1 MITFRRNS
9 SNHPVRTTD
18 PKGLLPM
25 NRRLFLQRGVLSLG
39 AAGLCAPFGLDT
51 EVQVSVMDK
60 LSAYMGSAAQR
71 ALPEEVIEKGK
82 LHILD
87 TVAAMI
93 SGSELIPGKAAIRFA
108 GAYGGEKVC
117 TIVASDFLCGP
128 IEAALVNGLLAHSD
142 ETDDV
147 HSPSRSHPGSAAI
160 PAALAVGEKLGIDG
174 MHFLRA
180 VALGYDIGPRL
191 VMAFGAPALVASHKS
206 SFSFSG
212 VFAAGAAAG
221 CAASL
226 NQLQTRW
233 LLDYCAQQCSGI
245 LAWQRDKEHIEK
257 GFVFAGM
264 PARSGVTAALVVKSG
279 WTGVDDIFSGAD
291 NFFLAFAD
299 HAEPARLVDQLGER
313 YEVTRTDFKKWS
325 VGMPIQAPLDALEAL
340 LKQNQFEP
348 GQVHDIVVR
357 LGSGQ
362 AAIVDNR
369 DMPDICLQHL
379 VAVMLLDKALSFR
392 SAHDKQRMQDPAVL
406 NMRSKV
412 RVIPDDKLEAIL
424 PRRQAT
430 IQVTLAD
437 GITYSATAEAR
448 GSMNN
453 PLSRDEVIEKSRALM
468 SPVLGSAA
476 CMRLTALVLGLENI
490 KDIRELRPLLTLS
503 GRRV

>member
-1 MITFRRNS
+1 MS
-9 SNHPVRTTD
+9 
-18 PKGLLPM
+18 
-25 NRRLFLQRGVLSLG
+25 RRLFLQRGVLSLG
-39 AAGLCAPFGLDT
+39 AAGLCRPVGLDA
-51 EVQVSVMDK
+51 EVHLSVIDK
-60 LSAYMGSAAQR
+60 LSAYMSSAAKR
-71 ALPEEVIEKGK
+71 ALPEEVIEQGK

-87 TVAAMI
+87 TLAAMI
-93 SGSELIPGKAAIRFA
+93 SGSELIPGRAAIRFA
-108 GAYGGEKVC
+108 GVYGGEKIC
-117 TIVASDFLCGP
+117 TIVASEFLCGP

-160 PAALAVGEKLGIDG
+160 PAALAVGEQFGIDG

-180 VALGYDIGPRL
+180 VVLGYDIGPRVL
-191 VMAFGAPALVASHKS
+191 MAFGAPTLVASHKS
-206 SFSFSG
+206 PFSFAG
-212 VFAAGAAAG
+212 VFSAGAAAG

-245 LAWQRDKEHIEK
+245 LAWQRDTEHIEK

-340 LKQNQFEP
+340 LKQHHFEP
-348 GQVHDIVVR
+348 GQVRDVVVR

-392 SAHDKQRMQDPAVL
+392 SAHDKQRMQDPTVL

-412 RVIPDDKLEAIL
+412 RVIPDDKLEAVL

-437 GITYSATAEAR
+437 GTSYAQTAEAR
-448 GSMNN
+448 GTINN
-453 PLSRDEVIEKSRALM
+453 PLSRDEVIEKSRELM
-468 SPVLGSAA
+468 STVLGSAA
-476 CMRLTALVLGLENI
+476 CKRLTGLVLGLENI

-503 GRRV
+503 GRRG